1 MHGGG
6 RMRLSEVEPG
16 RTVRVVGIRGGPKAR
31 LLTMGVTPGAVVK
44 VVKRAPL
51 GDPIEVEVRG
61 YKLSLR
67 KEEADYVE
75 VE

>member
-1 MHGGG
+1 
-6 RMRLSEVEPG
+6 MRLSETEPG
-16 RTVRVVGIRGGPKAR
+16 KKVRVKGITGGPKAR
-31 LLTMGVTPGAVVK
+31 FAAMGLSRGAELK
-44 VVKRAPL
+44 VLKRAPL

-67 KEEADYVE
+67 LEEAKFIE

>member
-1 MHGGG
+1 
-6 RMRLSEVEPG
+6 MRLSEVEPG
-16 RTVRVVGIRGGPKAR
+16 RTVRVVGITGGPKAR

-51 GDPIEVEVRG
+51 GDPIEIEVRG

>member
-1 MHGGG
+1 
-6 RMRLSEVEPG
+6 MRLSEAEPG
-16 RTVRVVGIRGGPKAR
+16 KKVRVKEITGGPKAR
-31 LLTMGVTPGAVVK
+31 FAAMGLSRGTELK
-44 VVKRAPL
+44 VLKRAPL

-67 KEEADYVE
+67 LEEAKFIE